1 LEEVRMN
8 KKINFSNFTSYILIL
23 TGLVFSLLSGTDF
36 CSTQGCAVLHGVE
49 SYSLSMSLWG
59 IIFFIFLLMLEPFIK
74 YEFLSALDTMLLSCA
89 LGIEIILLW
98 LQWSSRTWCPICLC
112 VAATILLLCI
122 NKLCAAV
129 KKTGFLK
136 IKKRFATARG
146 VLVPI
151 GLAAGLL
158 IAQQGVNVE
167 LKPEQLLLPLESAT
181 SAPCIVKNGSRPV
194 IRIYSDYLCL
204 TCRKQEDVISEIIQ
218 AASGEADI
226 YFCDLPTHGRDSRI
240 YISCFIACFLGDCSP
255 DNILQA
261 RDILFEL
268 ADAGIRDKTLIET
281 TLQQND
287 ICFKLDHEA
296 INACYKVMK
305 SLAATD
311 NIHLTPTV
319 VVEQTE
325 GRKETFRGG
334 FSKEEVLRALGC

>member
-1 LEEVRMN
+1 MN

-23 TGLVFSLLSGTDF
+23 AGLVFSLLSATDF
-36 CSTQGCAVLHGVE
+36 CSTQGCTVLHGVE
-49 SYSLSMSLWG
+49 SYSLSMSVWG
-59 IIFFIFLLMLEPFIK
+59 IIFFLFLLMLETFIK
-74 YEFLSALDTMLLSCA
+74 YDFISALDTMLLSCA

-98 LQWSSRTWCPICLC
+98 LQWSSSIWCPICLC

-136 IKKRFATARG
+136 IKKKFATARG
-146 VLVPI
+146 FLAPI
-151 GLAAGLL
+151 GLAVGLL
-158 IAQQGVNVE
+158 IAQQGVSID
-167 LKPEQLLLPLESAT
+167 LKAEPMLLPAELAT
-181 SAPCIVKNGSRPV
+181 SAPCIVKTGNRPA

-204 TCRKQEDVISEIIQ
+204 TCRKQEDVIDEIIQ
-218 AASGEADI
+218 EASDEADI

-240 YISCFIACFLGDCSP
+240 YISCFIASFLGDSSP

-268 ADAGIRDKTLIET
+268 ADSGIRERSLIET

-287 ICFKLDHEA
+287 VCFKIDREA

-319 VVEQTE
+319 VVEQTDGE
-325 GRKETFRGG
+325 KRTFSGG
-334 FSKEEVLRALGC
+334 FSKEEVLNVL

>member
-1 LEEVRMN
+1 
-8 KKINFSNFTSYILIL
+8 
-23 TGLVFSLLSGTDF
+23 
-36 CSTQGCAVLHGVE
+36 
-49 SYSLSMSLWG
+49 
-59 IIFFIFLLMLEPFIK
+59 
-74 YEFLSALDTMLLSCA
+74 
-89 LGIEIILLW
+89 
-98 LQWSSRTWCPICLC
+98 

-122 NKLCAAV
+122 NKLCVAV

-136 IKKRFATARG
+136 IKKKFATARG
-146 VLVPI
+146 VLAPI
-151 GLAAGLL
+151 GLAVGLL
-158 IAQQGVNVE
+158 IAQQGVRVD
-167 LKPEQLLLPLESAT
+167 LKPEPLLLPLESA
-181 SAPCIVKNGSRPV
+181 SAAMLAPCIIKTGNRPA

-204 TCRKQEDVISEIIQ
+204 TCRKQEDVIDEIIN

-240 YISCFIACFLGDCSP
+240 YISCFIASFLGDSSP

-268 ADAGIRDKTLIET
+268 ADSGIRDRTLIET

-287 ICFKLDHEA
+287 ICFKIDHEA

-319 VVEQTE
+319 VVEQTN
-325 GRKETFRGG
+325 GRKETFSGG
-334 FSKEEVLRALGC
+334 FSKEEVLSAL

>member
-1 LEEVRMN
+1 MK

-49 SYSLSMSLWG
+49 SYSLSMSVWG
-59 IIFFIFLLMLEPFIK
+59 IIFFVFLLMLEPFIK
-74 YEFLSALDTMLLSCA
+74 YNFLSALDTMLLSCA

-146 VLVPI
+146 VLAPV
-151 GLAAGLL
+151 GLSVGLM
-158 IAQQGVNVE
+158 IAQQGVKVD
-167 LKPEQLLLPLESAT
+167 LKPEPLLLSAEST
-181 SAPCIVKNGSRPV
+181 SAAMLAPCIIKTGNRPA
-194 IRIYSDYLCL
+194 IRIYSDYLCP
-204 TCRKQEDVISEIIQ
+204 TCRKQEDVIDEIIT
-218 AASGEADI
+218 AASDKADI

-240 YISCFIACFLGDCSP
+240 YISCFIACFLGDCNP
-255 DNILQA
+255 DNILPA

-268 ADAGIRDKTLIET
+268 ADCGIKDRILIET

-287 ICFKLDHEA
+287 ICFKIDPEA
-296 INACYKVMK
+296 INTCCNAMK
-305 SLAATD
+305 FLAATD

-319 VVEQTE
+319 VVEQIE
-325 GRKETFRGG
+325 GRKETFSGG
-334 FSKEEVLRALGC
+334 FSKEEVLNALGC